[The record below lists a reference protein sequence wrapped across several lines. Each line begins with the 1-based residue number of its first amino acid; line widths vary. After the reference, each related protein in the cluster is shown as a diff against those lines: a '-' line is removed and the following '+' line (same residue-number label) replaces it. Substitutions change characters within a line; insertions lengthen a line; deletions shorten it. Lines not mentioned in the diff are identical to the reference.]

1 MECWFVTGIALT
13 LPTIISLIGQ
23 LAGSSRGIAVS
34 FHMFMAFVGA
44 SIGPIVSIALV
55 KSGCH
60 LITFAS
66 LAGILLLSLII
77 PFFIRIEKGNREKA
91 TQIS

>member
-1 MECWFVTGIALT
+1 
-13 LPTIISLIGQ
+13 
-23 LAGSSRGIAVS
+23 
-34 FHMFMAFVGA
+34 MAFLGA